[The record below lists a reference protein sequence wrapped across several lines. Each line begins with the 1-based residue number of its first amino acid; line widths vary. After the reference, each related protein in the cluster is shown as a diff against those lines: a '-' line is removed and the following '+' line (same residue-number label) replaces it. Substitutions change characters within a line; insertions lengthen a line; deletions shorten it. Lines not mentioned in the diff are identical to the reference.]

1 MKIKNTKLSKRTLA
15 LMAATALLFTGG
27 SFTGTKAA
35 LTYFSND
42 YTAEFSLDHIHVH
55 LLENGND
62 VCKTYN
68 TYNTVHRSDD
78 ETAKAREKKYRGNLF
93 EENLGYKFD
102 GEVKDHQ
109 TDAPAYTLGTPGTV
123 EPGKTYPEEIKVRN
137 GSGEENKSDIPQYV
151 RLTVR
156 KYWVKTTKGADGKE
170 TRTKDTTLSPNLIK
184 LSFGKDDY
192 NKSAWILNSSENK
205 GSSETQ
211 TYYYK
216 KILKGGETSEPL
228 FDSLTIDKSVAD
240 VKCEE
245 TTSKVEKPNGK
256 SVTVITYKYD
266 YDGYTFF
273 VEADVQAIQTHNV
286 NDAIGAL
293 WGVSNVSAKNGVVT
307 VK

>member
-1 MKIKNTKLSKRTLA
+1 MKIGNTKLSKRTLA

-42 YTAEFSLDHIHVH
+42 YTAEFELDHIHVH
-55 LLENGND
+55 LLENGSD
-62 VCKTYN
+62 VCEGNNK
-68 TYNTVHRSDD
+68 YNTVHRSDD

-93 EENLGYKFD
+93 EKNLGYKFD
-102 GEVKDHQ
+102 GEVEDHQ

-156 KYWVKTTKGADGKE
+156 KYWVKTDENGK
-170 TRTKDTTLSPNLIK
+170 RTKDTTLSPSLIK
-184 LSFGKDDY
+184 LSFGDEPY
-192 NKSAWILNSSENK
+192 NSSKWILNESENK
-205 GSSETQ
+205 GSAETQ

-216 KILKGGETSEPL
+216 TILNGGETSAPL
-228 FDSLTIDKSVAD
+228 FDSLTINKSVAD
-240 VKCEE
+240 AYTEHVSEDKQGN
-245 TTSKVEKPNGK
+245 K
-256 SVTVITYKYD
+256 TVYTYTYD